1 MMPVLD
7 EEDVVARENDEGS
20 RSRFVFG
27 RIRLKTLNVTA
38 TNDSLKF
45 ACETQQ
51 FALGQIN

>member
-1 MMPVLD
+1 MMK
-7 EEDVVARENDEGS
+7 VAGHW
-20 RSRFVFG
+20 FVFG